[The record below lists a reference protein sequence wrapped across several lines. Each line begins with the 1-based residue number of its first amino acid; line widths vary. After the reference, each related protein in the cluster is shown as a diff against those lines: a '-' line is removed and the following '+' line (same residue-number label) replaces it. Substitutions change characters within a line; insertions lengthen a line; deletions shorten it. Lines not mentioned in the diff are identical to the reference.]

1 MILHHTLV
9 DERIFRFTVF
19 SLGLQ
24 GRISPWAFSESI
36 TRFSS
41 DQCQVHHS
49 TPMKLDLDLNIL
61 SISST
66 SGCLTTKP
74 FHLLAEASN
83 SAESFDYNRQK
94 NLTRYLHF
102 IYITCLSNSTNPCK
116 RTELFE
122 FEWFD
127 LATFVLRFEVL
138 RSSNFD
144 FTQET
149 I

>member
-1 MILHHTLV
+1 MILRHTLV

-66 SGCLTTKP
+66 SGCLTTGP
-74 FHLLAEASN
+74 FHLFAEASN
-83 SAESFDYNRQK
+83 SAESFDYNRRK
-94 NLTRYLHF
+94 KLTRYLHF
-102 IYITCLSNSTNPCK
+102 VYVTCLSSSTNPCK
-116 RTELFE
+116 RTEFFE

-127 LATFVLRFEVL
+127 LATFVLRFKAQ
-138 RSSNFD
+138 RSSNLD
-144 FTQET
+144 LSLET